1 VASDSP
7 AGAGQLVPPAQAAS
21 AWAPFRHRLF
31 AAMWGAQFVSN
42 IGSWMQTVGAQWL
55 MLTLTGSAAYVA
67 FVQTAA
73 SLPIVLFAVAA
84 GAIGDLVDRRRFLL
98 VTQVVMLV
106 AATAL
111 GLLAL
116 DGLVTPWVLLALIF
130 AVGTGQALTSPTWQT
145 LQPELVTPGERTQ
158 AISLGSVNQNLARAV
173 GPAIGGLLLAV
184 TSVGTVFLVNAATFL
199 AVIAVV
205 AWWHSTRPPL
215 ALPREHAGEAIRAG
229 ARYVAASP
237 VLRVILLRAGIF
249 IFFASSIWALLPLT
263 AEHELH
269 LGSGGYGLLLG
280 CVGVGAVAGAAVLP
294 RLRAALMPGTQ
305 LTLGSLIL
313 ALVALVL
320 ALVHVAAAVAVALAL
335 GGVAWILAL
344 STLNS
349 LYQLSLPQWVKAR
362 GMSFYLV
369 VFQGGNAIGSAVM
382 GVAAGRAGLTPT
394 FLIAA
399 AGLALGPLA
408 GLRYRFRQLRPEELV
423 PAGDWPQPQLPAEG
437 SNPGPVLVTVEYH
450 ALPGREADLLAALE
464 DSRFARRRTG
474 ASSWRAWQDGAQAG
488 RILEQFVVAS
498 VDEHLRQHERV
509 TARDAARYAGIRA
522 LASGPVTV
530 THWVTPR
537 PSPPIS
543 PVPGMSG

>member
-1 VASDSP
+1 
-7 AGAGQLVPPAQAAS
+7 
-21 AWAPFRHRLF
+21 
-31 AAMWGAQFVSN
+31 
-42 IGSWMQTVGAQWL
+42 
-55 MLTLTGSAAYVA
+55 
-67 FVQTAA
+67 
-73 SLPIVLFAVAA
+73 
-84 GAIGDLVDRRRFLL
+84 
-98 VTQVVMLV
+98 
-106 AATAL
+106 
-111 GLLAL
+111 
-116 DGLVTPWVLLALIF
+116 
-130 AVGTGQALTSPTWQT
+130 
-145 LQPELVTPGERTQ
+145 
-158 AISLGSVNQNLARAV
+158 
-173 GPAIGGLLLAV
+173 
-184 TSVGTVFLVNAATFL
+184 
-199 AVIAVV
+199 
-205 AWWHSTRPPL
+205 
-215 ALPREHAGEAIRAG
+215 
-229 ARYVAASP
+229 
-237 VLRVILLRAGIF
+237 
-249 IFFASSIWALLPLT
+249 
-263 AEHELH
+263 
-269 LGSGGYGLLLG
+269 
-280 CVGVGAVAGAAVLP
+280 
-294 RLRAALMPGTQ
+294 MPGTQ

-474 ASSWRAWQDGAQAG
+474 RRPGAPGRTARRPGGYSSSSLSRPSMSTSASTSALPPGTRPGTPASGHWPAG
-488 RILEQFVVAS
+488 RS
-498 VDEHLRQHERV
+498 R
-509 TARDAARYAGIRA
+509 
-522 LASGPVTV
+522 
-530 THWVTPR
+530 
-537 PSPPIS
+537 
-543 PVPGMSG
+543 